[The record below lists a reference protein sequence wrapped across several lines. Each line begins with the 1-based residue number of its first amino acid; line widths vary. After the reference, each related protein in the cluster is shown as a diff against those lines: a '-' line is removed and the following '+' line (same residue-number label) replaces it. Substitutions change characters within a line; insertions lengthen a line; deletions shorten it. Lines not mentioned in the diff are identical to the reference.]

1 MPVLRASLQISRD
14 HYLAP
19 CQMTQVPPTTIQ
31 SSPITSLALPV
42 HRGVG
47 GYIPGLLDS
56 TGPRALGPWT
66 ATALLFVLVGFR
78 SGLEASYFQSVT
90 KTGSIN
96 CLPKSS
102 ILLKIVVP
110 TLAPLRV
117 PEAELHYS
125 KEFLAIWDRMLN
137 KSGFPSL

>member
-1 MPVLRASLQISRD
+1 MPVLRASLQISWD
-14 HYLAP
+14 HHLAP
-19 CQMTQVPPTTIQ
+19 CQMTQVPPTIIQ
-31 SSPITSLALPV
+31 SSSITSLALPV
-42 HRGVG
+42 HHGAG

-56 TGPRALGPWT
+56 TGPRALGPWI

-78 SGLEASYFQSVT
+78 SGLEASYLQPVT

-110 TLAPLRV
+110 TLIPLRV

-125 KEFLAIWDRMLN
+125 KGFLAIWDRMLS